1 MQINLIDVA
10 KVSAAWV
17 IATTLVIIWI
27 HLTRPAAI
35 PRTAYSAFVIGV
47 RLLFLY
53 SFSYAFFSICLGV
66 PVNALLIISSLILAV
81 TPLARLD
88 MNPGN
93 DELSVAIGLIVM
105 VPIYILK
112 QLVLGFPDH
121 DEVILIPPTHSG
133 PHDLSHLI
141 QAVGSVTATL
151 RPSGKVEVAGIA
163 YSATTADGKYLDQG
177 TQIRVSGVRNG
188 TLIVTAVP
196 PLEQRSA

>member
-1 MQINLIDVA
+1 MLINLLDVA
-10 KVSAAWV
+10 KVGAAWA

-53 SFSYAFFSICLGV
+53 AFSYSLFSICLRV

-88 MNPGN
+88 MNPGS
-93 DELSVAIGLIVM
+93 DELGAAIGLTIM

-121 DEVILIPPTHSG
+121 DEVVLIPPTHSG

-151 RPSGKVEVAGIA
+151 RPSGKVEVAGKA

-177 TQIRVSGVRNG
+177 LPIRVSGVRNG
-188 TLIVTAVP
+188 TLIVTAVS
-196 PLEQRSA
+196 PLDQQLA